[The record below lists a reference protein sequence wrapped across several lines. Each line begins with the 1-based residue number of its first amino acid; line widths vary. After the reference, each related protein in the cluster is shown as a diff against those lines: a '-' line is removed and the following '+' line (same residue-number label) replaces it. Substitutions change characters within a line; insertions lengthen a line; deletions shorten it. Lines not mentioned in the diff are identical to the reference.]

1 MFTTKNPLLLFF
13 IIFILT
19 SLRCRWPLDNPSDS
33 MASEYTEESKAEI
46 TVASK
51 GPFFQFDTVYFD
63 GGVSSKL
70 VEDAG
75 LVRRYLWDF
84 GNDGQIDTVIRKR
97 TRLGVPLKRPGTF
110 SVALE
115 VVDRLGYKSR
125 DVASI
130 IVLPSFNLEI
140 LLPEIDLSI
149 DSTCA
154 FYTQNEYTMRPVVLM
169 GRYFTYR
176 NKTESMELGD
186 FVFELLK
193 NLTGTLDYNALSNPY
208 QTSFSKGVYTLSNG
222 SLTMKAA
229 FHYGQ
234 GIDGHNEDDTVKY
247 DLFDPRSYIKSI
259 NVQLSPPYFSYEPGP
274 LWDLTSG
281 FEVDVSTRLS
291 PRVSL
296 DIAIG
301 KLKFSGF
308 REVEGR
314 YTLSASQIDT
324 TNLSAPAFDAI
335 LFNYHG
341 LASIKP
347 LPIANIVSIVKSD
360 SLEIDMSGSRIVS
373 DSFPMAFTIE
383 DDEDTIKY
391 SYNFILNQ
399 LMLKQK
405 VRFGNSGGD
414 RKIYGSYSAQS
425 QMSVNRFSLLTSYF
439 SGVYST
445 TEADTA
451 CFFCDS
457 DLTSKFGDLYFDS
470 PQRGSLTFVSDRY
483 SYEFTLRDGVVLPT
497 GQ

>member
-1 MFTTKNPLLLFF
+1 M
-13 IIFILT
+13 
-19 SLRCRWPLDNPSDS
+19 
-33 MASEYTEESKAEI
+33 
-46 TVASK
+46 
-51 GPFFQFDTVYFD
+51 
-63 GGVSSKL
+63 
-70 VEDAG
+70 
-75 LVRRYLWDF
+75 
-84 GNDGQIDTVIRKR
+84 
-97 TRLGVPLKRPGTF
+97 
-110 SVALE
+110 
-115 VVDRLGYKSR
+115 
-125 DVASI
+125 
-130 IVLPSFNLEI
+130 LPSFNLEI

-399 LMLKQK
+399 LMLKRRCGSVIQA
-405 VRFGNSGGD
+405 VIERFM
-414 RKIYGSYSAQS
+414 A
-425 QMSVNRFSLLTSYF
+425 LTQLNHR
-439 SGVYST
+439 
-445 TEADTA
+445 
-451 CFFCDS
+451 C
-457 DLTSKFGDLYFDS
+457 L
-470 PQRGSLTFVSDRY
+470 
-483 SYEFTLRDGVVLPT
+483 
-497 GQ
+497 